1 MTGPLWGG
9 SLAGRSRKKENPAL
23 CIILPDGQSSG
34 VQPAPEGLNLEPCYQ
49 TPTSGQLALFRERL
63 PVKPY
68 HTDNLAAG
76 LQIRSAERAALARYI
91 QPNGPT
97 HRYWLVYDIDRP
109 GAAMDWND
117 RGAPP
122 PSITAMNPANGH
134 AHLIYGLETPVRIAP
149 DAKSAPLRYVAAIDC
164 ALQRVLDADASYSGL
179 ICKNPL
185 HPHWQVTSWE
195 PRLYTLPD
203 LDSWLDLQPAQDR
216 RRRLPDYGLGRNCNL
231 FEDLRKW
238 AYRAIRQGWPEF
250 GQWQAACFDRALMY
264 NAGFTVPLDRQEV
277 KHTAG
282 SVARYT
288 FKRFSPA
295 GFSAWQ
301 SAQGA
306 KKGRARRDEL
316 LPLVLE
322 RIRQGCSQSQIS
334 RELGISQQ
342 TISNWLKRA

>member
-1 MTGPLWGG
+1 M
-9 SLAGRSRKKENPAL
+9 
-23 CIILPDGQSSG
+23 
-34 VQPAPEGLNLEPCYQ
+34 
-49 TPTSGQLALFRERL
+49 ALFRDRL

-68 HTDNLAAG
+68 HTDDFATG
-76 LQIRSAERAALARYI
+76 LRIRSAERAALARYI

-109 GAAMDWND
+109 GAAIDWSD

-122 PSITAMNPANGH
+122 PSITAKNPANGH
-134 AHLIYGLETPVRIAP
+134 AHLIYGLETSVRIAP
-149 DAKSAPLRYVAAIDC
+149 DAKSAPLRYAAAIDC
-164 ALQRVLDADASYSGL
+164 ELQRVLDADASYSGL

-231 FEDLRKW
+231 FDKLRVW

-250 GQWQAACFDRALMY
+250 GQWQAACFDRGLMY

-277 KHTAG
+277 QHTAG

-295 GFSAWQ
+295 QFKAWAA
-301 SAQGA
+301 S
-306 KKGRARRDEL
+306 KGRAGGKAKGRAKRDEL

-322 RIRQGCSQSQIS
+322 RIGRGCSQSQIS